1 MLDLIL
7 GWNKTVPVWL
17 NDDAYTI
24 IPSSLKEY
32 IHNVCIVG
40 KDIPSSIL
48 FHRNGYQARFGL
60 GYHYNHLKAD
70 IRRIFELSPVC
81 FTTYDEAQNSNNPMK
96 YMLFFSKCAREAPW
110 ADLKITKDIISVV
123 RSLDY
128 HTIIGVFKLILN
140 QYRVP
145 YVTDIIPQVIQLIGF
160 PLLFEQMRSV
170 NSTD

>member
-1 MLDLIL
+1 
-7 GWNKTVPVWL
+7 
-17 NDDAYTI
+17 
-24 IPSSLKEY
+24 
-32 IHNVCIVG
+32 
-40 KDIPSSIL
+40 
-48 FHRNGYQARFGL
+48 
-60 GYHYNHLKAD
+60 
-70 IRRIFELSPVC
+70 
-81 FTTYDEAQNSNNPMK
+81 MK
-96 YMLFFSKCAREAPW
+96 YVLFFSKCAREAPW
-110 ADLKITKDIISVV
+110 ADWKDIISVV